1 MIEMD
6 KKVLRNYLAIGLIT
20 IVAIL
25 GKLIPHLP
33 NFSPMQSMALL
44 GGAYLTRKYLAYIL
58 PIVLIYI
65 TDFVLNN
72 TIYRVYYP
80 DHEGLVFFS
89 DYMLVVLPSILLI
102 VALGHFF
109 LKRFKIEQLIVTAL
123 AGSVLFFLITNFGS
137 WIGAGSPYPKNMIG
151 LIQAYI
157 AGIPFFRASVLST
170 LLFTLLSFGGIEVLT
185 NYLANRSQ
193 LVKG

>member
-1 MIEMD
+1 M
-6 KKVLRNYLAIGLIT
+6 
-20 IVAIL
+20 
-25 GKLIPHLP
+25 
-33 NFSPMQSMALL
+33 
-44 GGAYLTRKYLAYIL
+44 
-58 PIVLIYI
+58 
-65 TDFVLNN
+65 
-72 TIYRVYYP
+72 
-80 DHEGLVFFS
+80 
-89 DYMLVVLPSILLI
+89 
-102 VALGHFF
+102 
-109 LKRFKIEQLIVTAL
+109 TAL

>member
-6 KKVLRNYLAIGLIT
+6 KIELRNYLAIGLISA
-20 IVAIL
+20 VAIL

-44 GGAYLTRKYLAYIL
+44 GGAYITRKYLAYIL
-58 PIVLIYI
+58 PIVLIYA
-65 TDFVLNN
+65 TDFILNN
-72 TIYRVYYP
+72 TIYRTYYP

-102 VALGHFF
+102 VALGQFF
-109 LKRFKIEQLIVTAL
+109 LKRFKTEKLILTAL
-123 AGSVLFFLITNFGS
+123 AGSVLFFLITNLGA
-137 WIGAGSPYPKNMIG
+137 WISPTSIYSKNIAGLLQS
-151 LIQAYI
+151 YI

-170 LLFTLLSFGGIEVLT
+170 LLFTLLSFGGIEVLA
-185 NYLANRSQ
+185 NYLSKRSQ
-193 LVKG
+193 LVEG